1 MNMYAAPALS
11 HRHPGRLVQFGI
23 ALSAAAAA
31 LAWFLSAVAGLSESA
46 TVITV
51 MTLAFITSWIITNHR
66 SVPTHRVTVVRVRA
80 RAH

>member
-11 HRHPGRLVQFGI
+11 HRQPSRLVQFGI
-23 ALSAAAAA
+23 ALSAAAAFV
-31 LAWFLSAVAGLSESA
+31 AWFLSAVARLSEPA

-51 MTLAFITSWIITNHR
+51 MTLAFITSWMITNHR
-66 SVPTHRVTVVRVRA
+66 KAPTHRVTVVRARA